1 MAIYLHFILF
11 ISLQLLLY
19 KYCTVIDLKLFRKD
33 NGIRQS
39 ELCTLLGVK
48 QSYISLMECGIRP
61 VNREKFEI
69 LRNHYGPIVDVYH
82 EKFKQI
88 NKIPIQEKSAETEK
102 VSTDERS
109 IMLQLLAEKD
119 RVIELLKINNDLAVK
134 YEEALKKIA
143 QLEEKL
149 HLSIAD
155 KIIIK
160 KVDPKSLNQD
170 SQN

>member
-1 MAIYLHFILF
+1 M
-11 ISLQLLLY
+11 
-19 KYCTVIDLKLFRKD
+19 IDLKLFRKD

-39 ELCTLLGVK
+39 ELCALLGVK
-48 QSYISLMECGIRP
+48 QSYISLMECGVRP

-82 EKFKQI
+82 EKFMQI
-88 NKIPIQEKSAETEK
+88 NKIAVEEKKAETGT
-102 VSTDERS
+102 VSADERT

-119 RVIELLKINNDLAVK
+119 RVIELLKINNDLAAK

-143 QLEEKL
+143 HLEEKL
-149 HLSIAD
+149 QSSIAD